1 MIRFVL
7 NQYRLGLRVGLHRR
21 KALARAVNSY
31 YQGF

>member
-1 MIRFVL
+1 MFRFVM

-21 KALARAVNSY
+21 KSIARAFNCY

>member
-1 MIRFVL
+1 MIRFVI

-31 YQGF
+31 YQGV